1 MADKKLVALKPFLNG
16 AGNRVKRGQPL
27 DPDEYDP
34 EILKHYIGLGMAGD
48 KASLA
53 PAEPTGT
60 AAKKSAAAAK
70 KIQDA
75 EAKKA
80 KKAEKAEADKLA
92 AEELEAKKASDAEK
106 AEADKLAAEE
116 LESKKAADAA
126 DAEKAKQSDDESVSG
141 DK

>member
-27 DPDEYDP
+27 DSDEYDP

-70 KIQDA
+70 KIQAA

-80 KKAEKAEADKLA
+80 KEAEKAG
-92 AEELEAKKASDAEK
+92 
-106 AEADKLAAEE
+106 ADKLAAEE

-126 DAEKAKQSDDESVSG
+126 EAEKAKQSDDESVSG